1 MSVVIAIEE
10 AGPCRQQ
17 LTIEVP
23 APAVEAELGRVVNEF
38 RKEMDL
44 PGFRRGKVPAQLIRQ
59 RFKQDIEK
67 EVADRLVPRYWNQA
81 QAEKDLDPL
90 LPPRVEE
97 LKISAGEPM
106 TFVAT
111 VETRPRIEVGSL
123 ADFDLPQED
132 PQPTEVEIEE
142 AIDELRRQHS
152 MWVPVERP
160 AARGDLAVGSLQLDA
175 EGDAAGDDAAAAEP
189 SPFEVELG
197 DERVWEELS
206 LALTGLAAGQKAT
219 FDRRSGEAE
228 EAEVASYRLEVTAVK
243 ERELPEIDEDLI
255 SKFGEFDDAA
265 QWHQEVAERL
275 GEQKA
280 HALRNR
286 RESALLEQ
294 LCQRHPLELPVG
306 VVDQEVENQMRD
318 YAENLSRQGVDLE
331 NAQLDWER
339 MSEEF
344 RTPSERRVHVRL
356 VLDAVAEDQAVSIDE
371 AEFEKLLGALA
382 ASQGQSAFALR
393 QQLSENGRL
402 EALRAQVRRD
412 QTVRQLLGEV
422 PEEDS
427 EAAEGADA
435 APAADPEKEA

>member
-10 AGPCRQQ
+10 AGPCRMQ

-38 RKEMDL
+38 RKEMNL
-44 PGFRRGKVPAQLIRQ
+44 PGFRRGKVPTQLIRQ
-59 RFKQDIEK
+59 RFREDIEK

-81 QAEKDLDPL
+81 QAEKALDPL

-123 ADFDLPQED
+123 TDFDLPQDD
-132 PQPTEVEIEE
+132 PQPTKVEIEE
-142 AIDELRRQHS
+142 AIDELRRRHS
-152 MWVPVERP
+152 MWVPVERS
-160 AARGDLAVGSLQLDA
+160 AARGDLAVGSLLLD
-175 EGDAAGDDAAAAEP
+175 AGDDAEDDADDATAA

-219 FDRRSGEAE
+219 FDRRTGEGE
-228 EAEVASYRLEVTAVK
+228 EAETTCYRLEVTAVK
-243 ERELPEIDEDLI
+243 ERELPDIDEDLI
-255 SKFGEFDDAA
+255 SKFGEFDNAEE
-265 QWHQEVAERL
+265 WRQEVAERL
-275 GEQKA
+275 GEQKTRE
-280 HALRNR
+280 LRNR
-286 RESALLEQ
+286 RESALSEQ

-331 NAQLDWER
+331 NVQLDWER

-344 RTPSERRVHVRL
+344 RPASERRVHVRL

-371 AEFEKLLGALA
+371 AEFEKLLGGLA
-382 ASQGQSAFALR
+382 ASQGQSSFALR
-393 QQLSENGRL
+393 QQLSENGRM
-402 EALRAQVRRD
+402 ESLRAQVRRD

-422 PEEDS
+422 PAEEPATADTTDS
-427 EAAEGADA
+427 AS
-435 APAADPEKEA
+435 PEKEA